1 MSTLGST
8 ALDSH
13 GKGAEHK
20 AKKIK
25 DWSTGLD
32 LFFKKSNQTPVDSQ
46 EQQQH

>member
-1 MSTLGST
+1 MCVLYLKDIDMSTLGST

-25 DWSTGLD
+25 D
-32 LFFKKSNQTPVDSQ
+32 
-46 EQQQH
+46 